1 MCTIYRNAVLDRR
14 DGAFVVS
21 VFSST
26 APVLRVGGERVRLV
40 LSPPTGVFNVNHR
53 IRAVSPERCEKIW
66 FRFDGHRQRAR
77 MTRLL
82 PVALQHSYSDWQTR
96 PSAILMLQAELVGNG
111 NLAI

>member
-1 MCTIYRNAVLDRR
+1 ML
-14 DGAFVVS
+14 
-21 VFSST
+21 FSTEEMERSSS
-26 APVLRVGGERVRLV
+26 ACFHQPRLFYGWGGERVRLV